1 MQTLIAILSI
11 IAGLLIRLAIPIL
24 LTAILI
30 FFLHKLD
37 ARWQAEAPAPEL
49 DVQKTECWKIKKCPL
64 VQVANCEA
72 PTSQVP
78 CWQVFRSPNGYLREE
93 CLACEVFKKAPIPTL
108 KAEPRRM

>member
-1 MQTLIAILSI
+1 MQTLISVLSI
-11 IAGLLIRLAIPIL
+11 LAGLLIRLAIPIV

-30 FFLHKLD
+30 FFLRKLD

-49 DVQKTECWKIKKCPL
+49 DIQKMDCWKIKGCPPE
-64 VQVANCEA
+64 QVVNCA
-72 PTSQVP
+72 ARTSQVP

-93 CLACEVFKKAPIPTL
+93 CLTCEVFKKAPIPAL